1 MAKIFVGN
9 IPAHYADSDLM
20 NLFASCGKVVAAKV
34 IKDRYSSRSRGFGI
48 VEMSNEADT
57 WRAIELYNGKDV
69 EGQRLVVNEAHV

>member
-9 IPAHYADSDLM
+9 IPVNYDDSDLL

-48 VEMSNEADT
+48 VEMSNVEDAR
-57 WRAIELYNGKDV
+57 RAIELYNGKDV